1 MALAT
6 TTLDAGTLHGAFGVP
21 IARGELQAVGA
32 VAPGASI
39 PNLDAGVVLRNGKAA
54 GYGPFSATAEVAI
67 ANDALHVRDGLAGFG
82 DTVAR
87 VDGSIGGIA
96 AGVPQYDVTAEVP
109 ATSIAP
115 MIALAH
121 APSFNANGSA
131 GGTVHVGG
139 NGTSPTIQGVID
151 VPVGEFNGLGFRNAH
166 ARVSLSRAGASA
178 QDGTVQVGTTKAR
191 FSATV
196 ARDETAFS
204 MLAPRADLTDFNDYF
219 NTGDTLAGKGYVALS
234 LSHFDDR
241 TYSSGDIDVFGLR
254 YRRLPIGDTQARW
267 TSYRNAVRGQVSVGG
282 EHGLLK
288 ANGTIGFAQSS
299 KLAQVVTHSSYD
311 IDAHL
316 SDLDLTTWLPA
327 IGFPQ
332 LPVTGRVDANAHVQG
347 TFPHLGL
354 SGQASL
360 NNGTIGHAT
369 IQQAQV
375 AARTTSGDR
384 IQVTR
389 MLFALP
395 GLQATGSGIFG
406 LSPNAPLQMQVH
418 ATTDN
423 LPKLIAQVSKKP
435 IPVTGRVET
444 TLNIGG
450 TFKSPTFV
458 AGVDATNLDAYGV
471 KIPSFV
477 GQVQLHRR
485 NIVVRNA
492 EIFFPTGSATLA
504 GSLPLQLQP
513 FAFGPLNAPI
523 SLDLAANELN
533 LETFAPLMGN
543 GTKLGGT
550 LSGHLGISG
559 SVRDPRIYGQLAA
572 NNASY
577 VSAIEVTPI
586 TQTVAQLTFEGTRA
600 RLDRVHAQLGAGTLD
615 GSGSLN
621 FGGGLQGGPLG
632 YTIALRTRGA
642 QVDMPQFGS
651 GTFDSSIALT
661 RAPGKTAGLKGDVQV
676 HDAIMPFNA
685 FLKFGGGPGGPN
697 AGPPFNLAFDLNI
710 AAGKNVRVRG
720 GGAGIFG
727 LDISGEGKAHLGG
740 TLIGGPVL
748 DGQFNSAGGTLTY
761 IDHAFKVQTGQ
772 VTFTPANGVIPDV
785 YAVATTHVTNPD
797 PNTVRNPTGAMDITA
812 TVTGPVTNPKI
823 TFSSNPGG
831 YNEQQIL
838 ALLLPFGGLVGPI
851 QFTDTGVILPPGQLA
866 GAPEVGTGAILPNI
880 LVRRENGTL
889 TIGQEAFNILNAQFA
904 SGILAPV
911 ESALGSTLGLSDV
924 NLTVDYTGQVGIN
937 VRRLLSGNVYALY
950 GTTFSV
956 PVRQTFG
963 ISYQPNA
970 FTSSQ
975 FTMFVQQGA
984 TPLFQ
989 TPGQVLNSTN
999 LRTTAG
1005 QAVQGTNGFTFLFQR
1020 LF

>member
-1 MALAT
+1 
-6 TTLDAGTLHGAFGVP
+6 
-21 IARGELQAVGA
+21 
-32 VAPGASI
+32 
-39 PNLDAGVVLRNGKAA
+39 
-54 GYGPFSATAEVAI
+54 
-67 ANDALHVRDGLAGFG
+67 
-82 DTVAR
+82 
-87 VDGSIGGIA
+87 
-96 AGVPQYDVTAEVP
+96 
-109 ATSIAP
+109 
-115 MIALAH
+115 
-121 APSFNANGSA
+121 
-131 GGTVHVGG
+131 
-139 NGTSPTIQGVID
+139 
-151 VPVGEFNGLGFRNAH
+151 
-166 ARVSLSRAGASA
+166 
-178 QDGTVQVGTTKAR
+178 
-191 FSATV
+191 
-196 ARDETAFS
+196 
-204 MLAPRADLTDFNDYF
+204 
-219 NTGDTLAGKGYVALS
+219 
-234 LSHFDDR
+234 
-241 TYSSGDIDVFGLR
+241 
-254 YRRLPIGDTQARW
+254 
-267 TSYRNAVRGQVSVGG
+267 
-282 EHGLLK
+282 
-288 ANGTIGFAQSS
+288 
-299 KLAQVVTHSSYD
+299 
-311 IDAHL
+311 
-316 SDLDLTTWLPA
+316 
-327 IGFPQ
+327 
-332 LPVTGRVDANAHVQG
+332 
-347 TFPHLGL
+347 
-354 SGQASL
+354 
-360 NNGTIGHAT
+360 
-369 IQQAQV
+369 
-375 AARTTSGDR
+375 
-384 IQVTR
+384 
-389 MLFALP
+389 
-395 GLQATGSGIFG
+395 
-406 LSPNAPLQMQVH
+406 
-418 ATTDN
+418 
-423 LPKLIAQVSKKP
+423 
-435 IPVTGRVET
+435 
-444 TLNIGG
+444 
-450 TFKSPTFV
+450 
-458 AGVDATNLDAYGV
+458 
-471 KIPSFV
+471 
-477 GQVQLHRR
+477 
-485 NIVVRNA
+485 
-492 EIFFPTGSATLA
+492 
-504 GSLPLQLQP
+504 
-513 FAFGPLNAPI
+513 
-523 SLDLAANELN
+523 
-533 LETFAPLMGN
+533 
-543 GTKLGGT
+543 
-550 LSGHLGISG
+550 
-559 SVRDPRIYGQLAA
+559 
-572 NNASY
+572 
-577 VSAIEVTPI
+577 
-586 TQTVAQLTFEGTRA
+586 
-600 RLDRVHAQLGAGTLD
+600 
-615 GSGSLN
+615 
-621 FGGGLQGGPLG
+621 
-632 YTIALRTRGA
+632 
-642 QVDMPQFGS
+642 
-651 GTFDSSIALT
+651 
-661 RAPGKTAGLKGDVQV
+661 
-676 HDAIMPFNA
+676 
-685 FLKFGGGPGGPN
+685 
-697 AGPPFNLAFDLNI
+697 LAFDLNI